1 MLTVGDVRKIKRRR
15 EVMGAEFCVHYYYFF
30 RALVGLQG
38 YRLASRKFIEVQV
51 KERESKKN
59 RYLMEREEPYNSR
72 TT

>member
-15 EVMGAEFCVHYYYFF
+15 EVIGAEFCVHCYYFF

-51 KERESKKN
+51 KRESKKN
-59 RYLMEREEPYNSR
+59 RYLREREEPYNSR